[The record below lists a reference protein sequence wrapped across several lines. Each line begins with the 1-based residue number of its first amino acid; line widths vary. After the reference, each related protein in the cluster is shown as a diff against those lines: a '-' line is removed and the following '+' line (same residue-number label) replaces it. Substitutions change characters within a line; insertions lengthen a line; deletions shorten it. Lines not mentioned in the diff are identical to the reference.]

1 MNSFEQLEPI
11 DFTKIENKKDF
22 QQNCLR
28 MPVFKGNE
36 KDELFMNN
44 YSHLTSGSIIIE
56 ESTNQ
61 SNNEENKISK
71 NFICKEANIK
81 LVSFLNSQPPKEPN
95 YNYIMLGRKRL
106 GEPKK
111 GRHNKY
117 IDDNVRRKCKHIIL
131 ENIKNFINNKIEIIY
146 NGMIGQGI
154 NIKKLLILNQD
165 KTANDSVAFNK
176 EFLKQTI
183 GTIYSGDITNKY
195 TNFPKEHNKNLIK
208 KLLNEKDETKRNYF
222 NRLFSLTFFD
232 CLEHFRG
239 SKAFEELEGLTKINE
254 ALKEYDDDNYK
265 KCVSQ
270 YINNYEC
277 IINNKKPRN
286 RNKNNINNDKFKI
299 NGNNKEFD

>member
-95 YNYIMLGRKRL
+95 YNNIMLGRKRL

-239 SKAFEELEGLTKINE
+239 SKAIEELEGLTKINE

>member
-1 MNSFEQLEPI
+1 MNSFEKLEPI

-28 MPVFKGNE
+28 MPIFKGDE
-36 KDELFMNN
+36 KDELFINN
-44 YSHLTSGSIIIE
+44 YSYLTNGSIIVE

-61 SNNEENKISK
+61 SNIEESKISK
-71 NFICKEANIK
+71 NIICKESNVK
-81 LVSFLNSQPPKEPN
+81 LVPFLTNQPPKELKIN
-95 YNYIMLGRKRL
+95 NILLGRKRL
-106 GEPKK
+106 DESKK

-146 NGMIGQGI
+146 NGKIGQGI

-176 EFLKQTI
+176 DFLKQTI

-195 TNFPKEHNKNLIK
+195 TNFPKDHNKNLIK
-208 KLLNEKDETKRNYF
+208 KLLNEQDEAKRNYF

-239 SKAFEELEGLTKINE
+239 SKTIEELGGLTKINE

-270 YINNYEC
+270 YINNYEY

-286 RNKNNINNDKFKI
+286 RNKNNNNDDKF
-299 NGNNKEFD
+299 NNKNIKEIN

>member
-81 LVSFLNSQPPKEPN
+81 LVPFLNSQPPKEPN
-95 YNYIMLGRKRL
+95 YNNIMLGRKRL

-239 SKAFEELEGLTKINE
+239 SKAIEELEGLTKINE

>member
-95 YNYIMLGRKRL
+95 YNNIMLGRKRL

-239 SKAFEELEGLTKINE
+239 SKAIEELEGLTKINE

-265 KCVSQ
+265 NPQSPIPKFFFF
-270 YINNYEC
+270 
-277 IINNKKPRN
+277 II
-286 RNKNNINNDKFKI
+286 IFKL
-299 NGNNKEFD
+299 

>member
-1 MNSFEQLEPI
+1 MNSFEKLEPI

-36 KDELFMNN
+36 KNDLFMNN
-44 YSHLTSGSIIIE
+44 YSHLTSCSIIIE

-61 SNNEENKISK
+61 SNIEENKISK
-71 NFICKEANIK
+71 NIICKESNIK

-95 YNYIMLGRKRL
+95 FNNIMLGRKRL

-111 GRHNKY
+111 GTHNKY

-239 SKAFEELEGLTKINE
+239 SKTIKELEGLTKINE

-286 RNKNNINNDKFKI
+286 RNKNIINSDKFKI

>member
-95 YNYIMLGRKRL
+95 YNNIMLGRKRL

-232 CLEHFRG
+232 CWEHFRG
-239 SKAFEELEGLTKINE
+239 SKAIEELEGLTKINE

-270 YINNYEC
+270 YMNNYEC

>member
-1 MNSFEQLEPI
+1 MNSFEKLEPI

-22 QQNCLR
+22 QQNYLR

-36 KDELFMNN
+36 KDDLFMNN
-44 YSHLTSGSIIIE
+44 YSHLTSCSIIIE

-61 SNNEENKISK
+61 SNIEENKISK
-71 NFICKEANIK
+71 NIICKESNIK

-95 YNYIMLGRKRL
+95 FNNIMLGRKRL

-208 KLLNEKDETKRNYF
+208 KLLNEKDEIKRNYF

-239 SKAFEELEGLTKINE
+239 SKAIKELEGLTKINE

-286 RNKNNINNDKFKI
+286 RNKNNINSGKFKI